1 MQRRGTLVCVSVLVA
16 GLLWPWSAHAGC
28 GQSFC
33 TIDARVG
40 TAAPLAA
47 GQLRFDTNVEYIEQD
62 QPWVGYHPVGVGAIA
77 RPDHQEVE
85 TTNVT
90 WKLLTELAIGDHWSA
105 SVLLPVVHRE
115 HLHLEAVDG
124 DHAHRHRRN
133 RTARSARSDD
143 PYDDPFDDEDTETID
158 HATGVPQRWDFTRV
172 GDLQLVGRY
181 TLLRAL
187 VPGEFGACLFAGLKL
202 PTGDTNVRNGDGE
215 EAELTLQ
222 PGTGSVDPIFGAD
235 VRSLFAV
242 PGLRGAP
249 VTLPAFA
256 GVFVKTPGSDGS
268 HGYRPGTDLLVNVG
282 GSYPLATRLFAQG
295 QINFRYRDRDHVGN
309 APGVRREDT
318 GGEYL
323 YLSPGLSVT
332 PTDRLAGYAYVQ
344 IPVMQRVNG
353 IQLVSEWNL
362 LVGLNYV
369 FDI

>member
-1 MQRRGTLVCVSVLVA
+1 VCARVLMA
-16 GLLWPWSAHAGC
+16 GLLWPWSAHASC

-62 QPWVGYHPVGVGAIA
+62 QPWVGYHPVGVGALA
-77 RPDHQEVE
+77 RPDHAEVE
-85 TTNVT
+85 STNVT

-115 HLHLEAVDG
+115 HFHLEVPSAEP
-124 DHAHRHRRN
+124 AH
-133 RTARSARSDD
+133 ARSRRHAGGSAHGDD
-143 PYDDPFDDEDTETID
+143 PADDPASDTETID

-181 TLLRAL
+181 TLRRAL
-187 VPGEFGACLFAGLKL
+187 VAGEIGASLFAGLKV
-202 PTGDTNVRNGDGE
+202 PTGQTDVRNGDGE

-222 PGTGSVDPIFGAD
+222 PGTGSVDPLLGVD
-235 VRSLFAV
+235 VRSLFSV
-242 PGLRGAP
+242 PGLRGDP

-256 GVFVKTPGSDGS
+256 GVFLKTPGSDGRY
-268 HGYRPGTDLLVNVG
+268 GYRPGTDLLVNVG
-282 GSYPLATRLFAQG
+282 ASYPLAARLFAQG

-309 APGVRREDT
+309 APGLDREDT

-332 PTDRLAGYAYVQ
+332 PTDQLAGYAYVQ
-344 IPVMQRVNG
+344 VPVMQRVNG

-362 LVGLNYV
+362 LVGLTYTM
-369 FDI
+369 DI